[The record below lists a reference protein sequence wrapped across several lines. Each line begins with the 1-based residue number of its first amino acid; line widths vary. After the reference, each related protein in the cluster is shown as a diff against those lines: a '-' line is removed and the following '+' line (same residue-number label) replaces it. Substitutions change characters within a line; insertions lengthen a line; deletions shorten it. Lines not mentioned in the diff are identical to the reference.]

1 VAELLAA
8 GAYRILIGSRIRSQL
23 AYRTSFWLNVAT
35 SMGIGLLEF
44 VEIYVIFAN
53 VPVFGGLD
61 LRQSAMVFALGNMA
75 FALADTIFGQLDT
88 IPSYLRLG
96 RLEVLLVRPMPLLL
110 QLITSE
116 VQLRRLG
123 RLAVGILIVLIVLPG
138 LDLSYTA
145 GTVYLL
151 AVTPFIGAAIYGA
164 FFATAG
170 GLQFFLIDGPEFT
183 SAFVYGGAYAG
194 QLPGSVLITPIRI
207 LFTFVFPAT
216 VTAYLP
222 SLLIMGLPGPRFLPA
237 WLGWFAPVFA
247 VWAWLLAWLAWR
259 AGIRKFTGAG
269 G

>member
-1 VAELLAA
+1 MAELSAA
-8 GAYRILIGSRIRSQL
+8 EAYRVLIGSRIRSQL
-23 AYRTSFWLNVAT
+23 AYRASFWLNVAT
-35 SMGIGLLEF
+35 SVGIGLVEF
-44 VEIYVIFAN
+44 IEIYAIFAN

-61 LRQSAMVFALGNMA
+61 LRQSALVFALANIG

-88 IPSYLRLG
+88 IPTYLRLG

-110 QLITSE
+110 QLVTSE
-116 VQLRRLG
+116 VQMRRLG
-123 RLAVGILIVLIVLPG
+123 RLTVGMLIVFIVLPG

-151 AVTPFIGAAIYGA
+151 VVTPFVGAAIYGA

-170 GLQFFLIDGPEFT
+170 GVLFFLIDGAEFT
-183 SAFVYGGAYAG
+183 SAFVYGGSYAG

-222 SLLIMGLPGPRFLPA
+222 SLLIIGLPGPRFLPA

-259 AGIRKFTGAG
+259 AGIRRFTGAG